1 MLESLW
7 RHVTTGELLRH
18 LAITLERVAAAFVL
32 AMGIGAGLGILMG
45 RRRWVDAGLDGL
57 LVLALNIPAL
67 VTAILCYI
75 WLGLTEVAAITAVAL
90 NKIPTVVVMVREGAR
105 AVDQGLLD
113 VATVFRVPRGRRFT
127 RVYLPQ
133 LYPYLMASARSGLA
147 LIWKI
152 VLVVE
157 LLGRSNGIGF
167 QLGTYFQFFDIT
179 SILAYTLAFAAAVL
193 VIEGRGSQ
201 AARAAAHAVARDDP
215 PRSSAS
221 RQKRYPGATRPA
233 LEALEIV
240 GGGWG
245 DRRHRRSLGLR
256 QEHAPRHR
264 RRARSRL
271 RGLGRGR
278 RPADPRR
285 GGRPGSARRCG

>member
-1 MLESLW
+1 MTEARRPADAWLRVLSLLGCLVLWQLIAQTGKLPLLPTPAVVLASLW
-7 RHVTTGELLRH
+7 RNIAAGELPRH
-18 LAITLERVAAAFVL
+18 LAITLGRVAAAFVI

-113 VATVFRVPRGRRFT
+113 VATVFRVPRARRFT

-179 SILAYTLAFAAAVL
+179 SILAYTLAFAAAIL
-193 VIEGRGSQ
+193 VIEG
-201 AARAAAHAVARDDP
+201 V
-215 PRSSAS
+215 
-221 RQKRYPGATRPA
+221 
-233 LEALEIV
+233 
-240 GGGWG
+240 
-245 DRRHRRSLGLR
+245 GLR
-256 QEHAPRHR
+256 PLER
-264 RRARSRL
+264 RFTRWRA
-271 RGLGRGR
+271 
-278 RPADPRR
+278 
-285 GGRPGSARRCG
+285 

>member
-1 MLESLW
+1 MTEARGRPADAWLRVLSLLGCLVAWQLIAQTGKLPLLPTPGVVLESLW
-7 RHVTTGELLRH
+7 RHITTGELLRH
-18 LAITLERVAAAFVL
+18 LAITLGRVAAAFAI

-45 RRRWVDAGLDGL
+45 RRRWVDAALDGL

-75 WLGLTEVAAITAVAL
+75 WLGLTETAAITAVAL

-113 VATVFRVPRGRRFT
+113 VATVFRVPRGRRFA

-193 VIEGRGSQ
+193 VIEG
-201 AARAAAHAVARDDP
+201 V
-215 PRSSAS
+215 
-221 RQKRYPGATRPA
+221 
-233 LEALEIV
+233 
-240 GGGWG
+240 
-245 DRRHRRSLGLR
+245 GLR
-256 QEHAPRHR
+256 PLER
-264 RRARSRL
+264 RLTRWRA
-271 RGLGRGR
+271 
-278 RPADPRR
+278 
-285 GGRPGSARRCG
+285 

>member
-1 MLESLW
+1 MTEAHGRPADAWLRVLSLLGCLVVWQLIAQTGRLPLLPTPVVVLGSLW
-7 RHVTTGELLRH
+7 RHLTTGELLSH
-18 LAITLERVAAAFVL
+18 LAITLGRVAAAFAI

-45 RRRWVDAGLDGL
+45 RRRWIDAGLDGI

-75 WLGLTEVAAITAVAL
+75 WLGLTEAAAITAVAL
-90 NKIPTVVVMVREGAR
+90 NKIPTVVVTVREGAR

-113 VATVFRVPRGRRFT
+113 VARVFRVPRARRFA

-193 VIEGRGSQ
+193 VIEG
-201 AARAAAHAVARDDP
+201 V
-215 PRSSAS
+215 
-221 RQKRYPGATRPA
+221 
-233 LEALEIV
+233 
-240 GGGWG
+240 
-245 DRRHRRSLGLR
+245 GLR
-256 QEHAPRHR
+256 PLER
-264 RRARSRL
+264 RLTRWRA
-271 RGLGRGR
+271 
-278 RPADPRR
+278 
-285 GGRPGSARRCG
+285 

>member
-1 MLESLW
+1 MTEARGRPADAWLRVLSLLGCFLAWQLIAATGKLPLLPTPAVVLASLW
-7 RHVTTGELLRH
+7 RHVTAGELLRH
-18 LAITLERVAAAFVL
+18 LAITLGRVAAAFVI
-32 AMGIGAGLGILMG
+32 AMGIGAGLGMVMG

-90 NKIPTVVVMVREGAR
+90 NKIPTVVVTVREGAR

-113 VATVFRVPRGRRFT
+113 VATVFRVPRARRLG

-179 SILAYTLAFAAAVL
+179 SILAYTLAFAASVL
-193 VIEGRGSQ
+193 VIEG
-201 AARAAAHAVARDDP
+201 V
-215 PRSSAS
+215 
-221 RQKRYPGATRPA
+221 
-233 LEALEIV
+233 
-240 GGGWG
+240 
-245 DRRHRRSLGLR
+245 GLR
-256 QEHAPRHR
+256 PLER
-264 RRARSRL
+264 RLTRWRA
-271 RGLGRGR
+271 
-278 RPADPRR
+278 
-285 GGRPGSARRCG
+285 

>member
-1 MLESLW
+1 MTGARRPADAWLRVLSLLGCLVAWQLIAQTERLPLLPTPAVVLTSLW
-7 RHVTTGELLRH
+7 RHLTIGELLRH
-18 LAITLERVAAAFVL
+18 LAITLGRVAAAFVV

-75 WLGLTEVAAITAVAL
+75 WLGLTEVAAVTAVAL

-113 VATVFRVPRGRRFT
+113 VATVFRVPQGRRFT

-193 VIEGRGSQ
+193 VIEGM
-201 AARAAAHAVARDDP
+201 
-215 PRSSAS
+215 
-221 RQKRYPGATRPA
+221 
-233 LEALEIV
+233 
-240 GGGWG
+240 
-245 DRRHRRSLGLR
+245 GLR
-256 QEHAPRHR
+256 PLER
-264 RRARSRL
+264 RLTRWRV
-271 RGLGRGR
+271 
-278 RPADPRR
+278 
-285 GGRPGSARRCG
+285 

>member
-1 MLESLW
+1 MTEARRPADAWLRVLSLLGCLVAWQLIAQTGRLPLLPTPAVVLTSLW

-18 LAITLERVAAAFVL
+18 LAITLGRVAAAFVV

-105 AVDQGLLD
+105 AVDQSLLD

-193 VIEGRGSQ
+193 VIEG
-201 AARAAAHAVARDDP
+201 V
-215 PRSSAS
+215 
-221 RQKRYPGATRPA
+221 
-233 LEALEIV
+233 
-240 GGGWG
+240 
-245 DRRHRRSLGLR
+245 GLR
-256 QEHAPRHR
+256 PLER
-264 RRARSRL
+264 RLTRWRA
-271 RGLGRGR
+271 
-278 RPADPRR
+278 
-285 GGRPGSARRCG
+285 

>member
-1 MLESLW
+1 MTEARGRPADAWLRVLSLLGCLLAWQLIAATGKLPLLPTPAVVLASLW
-7 RHVTTGELLRH
+7 RHVTAGELLRH
-18 LAITLERVAAAFVL
+18 LAITLGRVAAAFVI
-32 AMGIGAGLGILMG
+32 AMGIGAGLGMVMG

-90 NKIPTVVVMVREGAR
+90 NKIPTVVVTVREGAR

-113 VATVFRVPRGRRFT
+113 VATVFRVPRARRLG

-179 SILAYTLAFAAAVL
+179 SILAYTLAFAASVL
-193 VIEGRGSQ
+193 VIEG
-201 AARAAAHAVARDDP
+201 V
-215 PRSSAS
+215 
-221 RQKRYPGATRPA
+221 
-233 LEALEIV
+233 
-240 GGGWG
+240 
-245 DRRHRRSLGLR
+245 GLR
-256 QEHAPRHR
+256 PLER
-264 RRARSRL
+264 RLTRWRA
-271 RGLGRGR
+271 
-278 RPADPRR
+278 
-285 GGRPGSARRCG
+285 

>member
-1 MLESLW
+1 MTEARRPADAWLRVLSLLGCLAAWQLIAQTGKLPLLPTPAVVLESLW
-7 RHVTTGELLRH
+7 RHITTGELLRH
-18 LAITLERVAAAFVL
+18 LAITLGRVAAAFIV

-75 WLGLTEVAAITAVAL
+75 WLGLTEAAAITAVAL
-90 NKIPTVVVMVREGAR
+90 NKIPTVVVTVREGAR

-113 VATVFRVPRGRRFT
+113 VATVFRVPRGRRFA

-193 VIEGRGSQ
+193 VIEG
-201 AARAAAHAVARDDP
+201 V
-215 PRSSAS
+215 
-221 RQKRYPGATRPA
+221 
-233 LEALEIV
+233 
-240 GGGWG
+240 
-245 DRRHRRSLGLR
+245 GLR
-256 QEHAPRHR
+256 PLER
-264 RRARSRL
+264 RLTRWRA
-271 RGLGRGR
+271 
-278 RPADPRR
+278 
-285 GGRPGSARRCG
+285 